1 MQDTVVDLTAIDRTH
16 LREMTMGDDVLAREV
31 LALFDR
37 QAAIMMKRLPLA
49 NVAEKGE
56 MAHALKGSAR
66 GIGAWKVADAAAL
79 VEIAGDPVALKELNE
94 ALADAQADIA
104 RMLREN
110 APLLA

>member
-1 MQDTVVDLTAIDRTH
+1 MPDVLVSLAAIDRSH
-16 LREMTMGDDVLAREV
+16 LRQMTMDDATLARDV

-37 QAAIMMKRLPLA
+37 QASIMLRRLPMA
-49 NVAEKGE
+49 NAAEQGE

-79 VEIAGDPVALKELNE
+79 VEIAGDPVALKELNQ

-104 RMLREN
+104 RMLRQNE
-110 APLLA
+110 PF

>member
-1 MQDTVVDLTAIDRTH
+1 MSDAISTAAAIDRDH
-16 LREMTMGDDVLAREV
+16 LREMTMGDDVLARDV

-37 QAAIMMKRLPLA
+37 QAAIMMRRLPQA
-49 NVAEKGE
+49 NAAEKGE

-104 RMLREN
+104 RMLRQN
-110 APLLA
+110 VPVLA